1 MQITPLEN
9 TPARASFL
17 ITKTG
22 EEGTAMLNAL
32 RRAII
37 SQLECFA
44 IEDVTVYE
52 NNSALFNEYIAHR
65 LGLIPLSYEETA
77 TPDAQVEFS
86 LVAEGPCTVYSR
98 DLKTADEKV
107 RVFAQNIPIAVLGLD
122 HKLRL
127 EAVAVLGTA
136 KTHAKFQCAHASF
149 AALAQLTAEKKV
161 ADDDIVQTY
170 PASSLKPEEFAK
182 AHPEL
187 CDFNL
192 EYVQVGDVVYKVD
205 CKTDEFLFFVES
217 YNNVPASKQFERGVE
232 MLKSKLLE
240 LSKEMK

>member
-1 MQITPLEN
+1 MQITSLES
-9 TPARASFL
+9 TPTRAAFL
-17 ITKTG
+17 ITKAGTD
-22 EEGTAMLNAL
+22 GTAVLNAL

-37 SQLECFA
+37 SQLESFA

-65 LGLIPLSYEETA
+65 LGLIPLSYEESMA
-77 TPDAQVEFS
+77 PDAQVEFS
-86 LVAEGPCTVYSR
+86 LMAEGPCTVYSR

-107 RVFAQNIPIAVLGLD
+107 RVFAQNIPLAVLGLD
-122 HKLRL
+122 QKLRL
-127 EAVAVLGTA
+127 EAVAILGTS

-149 AALAQLTAEKKV
+149 AQLVELTAAKKV

-170 PASSLKPEEFAK
+170 PESKEKPEEFAK
-182 AHPEL
+182 KHPEL

-192 EYVQVGDVVYKVD
+192 EHVQIGNDVYKVD
-205 CKTDEFLFFVES
+205 CKPDEFLFYVES
-217 YNNVPASKQFERGVE
+217 YNNVPAQKQFERAVE
-232 MLKSKLLE
+232 LVKSKLVE

>member
-1 MQITPLEN
+1 MQITSLES
-9 TPARASFL
+9 TPSKAAFL
-17 ITKTG
+17 IAKAG
-22 EEGTAMLNAL
+22 QDGTAILNAL
-32 RRAII
+32 RRAIV

-44 IEDVTVYE
+44 VEDVTVYE

-65 LGLIPLSYEETA
+65 LGLVPLSYEESA
-77 TPDAQVEFS
+77 TPDAKVEFS

-122 HKLRL
+122 QKLRL
-127 EAVAVLGTA
+127 EATAVLGTA

-149 AALAQLTAEKKV
+149 SQLAELTSARKV
-161 ADDDIVQTY
+161 AEDDIVQTY
-170 PASSLKPEEFAK
+170 PETKEKPEEFAK
-182 AHPEL
+182 KHPEL

-192 EYVQVGDVVYKVD
+192 EYVQIGDDVYKVE
-205 CKTDEFLFFVES
+205 CKPDEFLFYVES
-217 YNNVPASKQFERGVE
+217 YNNVPAQKQFERAVE
-232 MLKSKLLE
+232 LVKSKLSE

>member
-1 MQITPLEN
+1 MQITSLES
-9 TPARASFL
+9 TPSKAAFL

-22 EEGTAMLNAL
+22 ADGTAVLNAV

-37 SQLECFA
+37 SQLESFA

-65 LGLIPLSYEETA
+65 LGLIPLSYEESMA
-77 TPDAQVEFS
+77 PDAQVEFS
-86 LVAEGPCTVYSR
+86 LMAEGPCTVYSR

-122 HKLRL
+122 QKLRL
-127 EAVAVLGTA
+127 EATAIPGTS
-136 KTHAKFQCAHASF
+136 KTHAKFQCAHASY
-149 AALAQLTAEKKV
+149 AQLVQLTVAKKV
-161 ADDDIVQTY
+161 SDDDIVQTY
-170 PASSLKPEEFAK
+170 PETKEKPEEFAK
-182 AHPEL
+182 KHPEL

-192 EYVQVGDVVYKVD
+192 EHVQIGDDVYKVD
-205 CKTDEFLFFVES
+205 CKPDEFLFYVES
-217 YNNVPASKQFERGVE
+217 YNNIPAQKQFERAVE
-232 MLKSKLLE
+232 LVKSKLLE